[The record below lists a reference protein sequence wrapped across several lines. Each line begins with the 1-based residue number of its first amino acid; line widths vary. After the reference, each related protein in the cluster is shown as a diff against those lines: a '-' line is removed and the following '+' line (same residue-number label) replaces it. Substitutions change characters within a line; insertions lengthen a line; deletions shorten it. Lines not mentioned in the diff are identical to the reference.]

1 MKKTGGDNTGTQEIA
16 AGSCANWYKYFGKL
30 MANMHDQ
37 ELTHSTPHA

>member
-1 MKKTGGDNTGTQEIA
+1 MKKTGGDNTQEIA

-37 ELTHSTPHA
+37 ELTHSTPHP